1 MNMKNIFALIAI
13 VAIPSVIF
21 YSCKSEPVLPE
32 EQVSFSTDIQPI
44 IQQGC
49 WHAGCHGDS
58 LNGEFKLT
66 DYDKIMDKGEVE
78 PGKPNNSKL
87 YEVITLTSGEDKM
100 PQDPYPALTE
110 RQIKLVY
117 IWIAQGA
124 KNN

>member
-1 MNMKNIFALIAI
+1 MKKLMVLVLIIALPAIA
-13 VAIPSVIF
+13 F
-21 YSCKSEPVLPE
+21 YSCKHEPVLPE
-32 EQVSFSTDIQPI
+32 QQVSFNADIMPI

-58 LNGEFKLT
+58 LNSEFKLT
-66 DYDKIMDKGEVE
+66 DYDKIMDKCEVTPGE
-78 PGKPNNSKL
+78 PFNSKL

-100 PQDPYPALTE
+100 PQAPYPALTE
-110 RQIKLVY
+110 RQIKLIY